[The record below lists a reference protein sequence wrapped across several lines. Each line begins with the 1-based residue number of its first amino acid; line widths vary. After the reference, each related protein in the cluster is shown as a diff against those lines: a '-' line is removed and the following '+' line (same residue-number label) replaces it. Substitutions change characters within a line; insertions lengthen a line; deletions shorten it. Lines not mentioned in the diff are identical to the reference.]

1 MPEMEHND
9 GKENLTFHYSREERL
24 IDAPLIVKK
33 AYSGELP
40 QPPRGFFKALVHTK
54 GSRFMLI
61 ALAFTLVITTVI
73 IMTGP
78 QDHIVSLSGIKFT
91 MTAFSF
97 NESIYISLKTEGSS
111 EAAEGELI
119 HLSFSFKDKDGIEVQ
134 KQEFSQAYSK
144 KSDFIRTTV
153 TDYDILS
160 VQCTLTVGTQSE
172 TIVCKV
178 EEK

>member
-1 MPEMEHND
+1 METND

-24 IDAPLIVKK
+24 LDAPSIVKK

-40 QPPRGFFKALVHTK
+40 QPPNGLFKALVHTK

-61 ALAFTLVITTVI
+61 ALAFTLVLTAGI
-73 IMTGP
+73 IILGP
-78 QDHIVSLSGIKFT
+78 QDHITNLAGIKFT
-91 MTAFSF
+91 MSAFSF
-97 NESIYISLKTEGSS
+97 NESIYISVKTEGNA
-111 EAAEGELI
+111 EAVEGEEI

-134 KQEFSQAYSK
+134 KQEFIQPYSK
-144 KSDFIRTTV
+144 ISDFIRTTV
-153 TDYDILS
+153 TDYDILL
-160 VQCTLTVGTQSE
+160 VQCTLTVGLQSE